1 MKKYFLLISVAL
13 SCLGMYGQTY
23 TIDREKVYTATYD
36 EVEQALRIE
45 GLDGIFFRTYASN
58 EELAIALVS
67 DPQRELVF
75 PAGPIKYRITK
86 KKVMREGIPT
96 VEDTDEYHEG
106 NIIRI
111 DGGGDF
117 GSEGFHR
124 YHAALN
130 SNSTVESITI
140 PGEIKEVSTVAYNC
154 KNLREVNIE
163 EGVESLGLIS
173 AVKGYGGDPGDDP
186 FVFYRCPQLKT
197 LNVPASMKR
206 IYNPSL
212 FYKDPKDPTGP
223 ISWIE
228 PGFEDV
234 YSRSAPGFRE
244 IKVDPENET
253 YKDVDGIVYTKD
265 GSGLEVVPS
274 GRIKDIVI
282 EEGTK
287 RVANLWNMSYQ
298 YTHIIIPASVESCGY
313 ITADT
318 IYCFSENP
326 TAQGYDKLF
335 ATKVLYVPNGS
346 RDIYY
351 EIFSNFSL
359 TPNIKGFEPKEATIK
374 LYAPYRAILE
384 FNTETA
390 IDSPTVASDEISDI
404 YSLSGMR
411 QGKLS
416 KGINLI
422 RTKDGKVRKVMQR

>member
-1 MKKYFLLISVAL
+1 MKKYLLLISVAL

-67 DPQRELVF
+67 YPQRELVF

-173 AVKGYGGDPGDDP
+173 AVKGYGGDPGDDL
-186 FVFYRCPQLKT
+186 FVFYGCPQLKT
-197 LNVPASMKR
+197 LNVPASVKR

-212 FYKDPKDPTGP
+212 FYKAGT
-223 ISWIE
+223 SVA
-228 PGFEDV
+228 PGFEV
-234 YSRSAPGFRE
+234 ITVS
-244 IKVDPENET
+244 PENET
-253 YKDVDGIVYTKD
+253 YKDFDGIVYSKD
-265 GSGLEVVPS
+265 GSELLLLPS
-274 GRIKDIVI
+274 GRFKDVLI

-287 RVANLWNMSYQ
+287 KVPDIANLYYPFS
-298 YTHIIIPASVESCGY
+298 HIIIPASVESCGVVA
-313 ITADT
+313 ADT
-318 IYCFSENP
+318 IYCYSTNP
-326 TAQGYDKLF
+326 TKEGYDFL
-335 ATKVLYVPNGS
+335 AIRGILYVPRGCAEKYTAFYAGRYDPMPRIEEFDTES
-346 RDIYY
+346 AFIKQRDAKTYIV
-351 EIFSNFSL
+351 
-359 TPNIKGFEPKEATIK
+359 
-374 LYAPYRAILE
+374 E
-384 FNTETA
+384 FAQETA
-390 IDSPTVASDEISDI
+390 IDSPTVASDEISAI
-404 YSLSGMR
+404 YSLSGIR
-411 QGKLS
+411 QDKLS
-416 KGINLI
+416 KGVNLI